1 MLMAVTIGVV
11 LGTEARLGGGSTNIR
26 SPSCLEKHCC
36 EGVQRNQEEMKEAVE
51 SERMG
56 GRHG

>member
-1 MLMAVTIGVV
+1 MAVTVGVV
-11 LGTEARLGGGSTNIR
+11 LGTEARLGGGRLGGYHIT
-26 SPSCLEKHCC
+26 SCLEKHCC
-36 EGVQRNQEEMKEAVE
+36 EGEQRNQEEMKEAVE